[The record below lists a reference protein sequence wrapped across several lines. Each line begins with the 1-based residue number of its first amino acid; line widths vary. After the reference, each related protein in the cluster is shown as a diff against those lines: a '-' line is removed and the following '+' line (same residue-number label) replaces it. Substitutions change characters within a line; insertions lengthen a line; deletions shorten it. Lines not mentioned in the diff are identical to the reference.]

1 MRIRFCD
8 RIVWNTAKFQ
18 TPFMVHVYFLCSLH
32 ATPLVMNHHICIS
45 FQLVTV
51 IVSCMY
57 LTCMYCLKEPRD
69 TSRKSRDRRSDVRA
83 DGDDDDRDAA
93 AASTAAVD
101 YDRHKRADVDKPSS
115 TVAATNTAGRPRPP
129 STIAAPSPIPTGG
142 SRPACSKAMGSRW
155 RTSTTR
161 R

>member
-1 MRIRFCD
+1 
-8 RIVWNTAKFQ
+8 
-18 TPFMVHVYFLCSLH
+18 
-32 ATPLVMNHHICIS
+32 MNHHICIS

-115 TVAATNTAGRPRPP
+115 TVAATEAEVDDRLSDRHRDERASSRRRADDRKDELFSDFSDDAAEKAPGKVRCRGGRAAHWGGAGGLF
-129 STIAAPSPIPTGG
+129 SDNVVHILTHV
-142 SRPACSKAMGSRW
+142 
-155 RTSTTR
+155 
-161 R
+161 